1 VNYFWFLS
9 QEDSFSCFAT
19 ISLKISSRFPIDQEG
34 EEAMINKEL
43 LVNTFKP
50 DGQIKSSSRKRR
62 QNCSKTV
69 VRPDTLLSYLFI
81 CKPHGVFMISKYG
94 CSC

>member
-1 VNYFWFLS
+1 M
-9 QEDSFSCFAT
+9 
-19 ISLKISSRFPIDQEG
+19 IS
-34 EEAMINKEL
+34 KEL
-43 LVNTFKP
+43 LINTFKP

-81 CKPHGVFMISKYG
+81 FKPHDVFRYLNMVVLVNQLCHLAVVALYVELEDWPQNHL
-94 CSC
+94 

>member
-1 VNYFWFLS
+1 M
-9 QEDSFSCFAT
+9 
-19 ISLKISSRFPIDQEG
+19 ISKQL
-34 EEAMINKEL
+34 MINTL
-43 LVNTFKP
+43 KP

-81 CKPHGVFMISKYG
+81 FKPHDVFYDI
-94 CSC
+94 